1 MTTENQDQSQVLE
14 ADALTAFFAGK
25 DITPEPAKEEVGD
38 ISEFFKEKEVEVEQ
52 APKNTEAQK
61 EKVEVTAPIDNKYAL
76 KVKEYIEEGFFQD
89 ADITIKNEAG
99 EDVVIALS
107 DLKDLTAEEFKAIK
121 DEQKRLKDEEFGE
134 KYVSTEGLDERTK
147 KMIELKKAGGD
158 LTPLLEQEIEY
169 RNAFEGIDLEQ
180 DYQQEALVR
189 QKLQNQNLHPK
200 VIDAQIEAMKEDLT
214 LDVEAKKIKADY
226 DAWFESQIEV
236 KRQEQLDRITAEK
249 EQQKEFR
256 KSLNT
261 AVKELGIKNESVA
274 KVILDNSTKL
284 NESGLTNT
292 DILYFN
298 SKDNP
303 ELHAKISLFLNNEEE
318 FTKFIGQK
326 VENKVKVDVA
336 RRMISL
342 SPKQKTTEVETKTD
356 NKAKDA
362 VKEFFGT

>member
-14 ADALTAFFAGK
+14 GDALAAFFAGK
-25 DITPEPAKEEVGD
+25 DITPEPVKEEVGD
-38 ISEFFKEKEVEVEQ
+38 ISDFFKEKDAEVEQ
-52 APKNTEAQK
+52 VPKSSEPSK
-61 EKVEVTAPIDNKYAL
+61 EKPEATAPTENKYAL

-99 EDVVIALS
+99 EDVIIALS
-107 DLKDLTAEEFKAIK
+107 ELTDLTAEEFKAIK
-121 DEQKRLKDEEFGE
+121 EEQKRLKEEEFGE

-180 DYQQEALVR
+180 EYQQEALVR
-189 QKLQNQNLHPK
+189 QKLQNQGLHPK
-200 VIDAQIEAMKEDLT
+200 VIEAQIEAMKEDLT
-214 LDVEAKKIKADY
+214 LDVEAKQIKADY
-226 DAWFESQIEV
+226 DAWFDAQIEA
-236 KRQEQLDRITAEK
+236 KRQEQLNRITAEK

-256 KSLNT
+256 KSLNS
-261 AVKELGIKNESVA
+261 AVKELGIKSESVA

-298 SKDNP
+298 SKEDP
-303 ELHAKISLFLNNEEE
+303 KLHAELSLFLNNRDE
-318 FTKFIGQK
+318 FLKFIGQK

-342 SPKQKTTEVETKTD
+342 TPKQKTTELETKES
-356 NKAKDA
+356 NKSKGA
-362 VKEFFGT
+362 VEEFFKT